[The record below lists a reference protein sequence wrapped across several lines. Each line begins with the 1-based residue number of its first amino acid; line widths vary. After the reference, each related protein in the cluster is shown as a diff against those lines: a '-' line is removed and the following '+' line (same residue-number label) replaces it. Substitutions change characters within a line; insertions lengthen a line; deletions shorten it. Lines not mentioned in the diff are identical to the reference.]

1 MSHEDHIWFSDH
13 GEIDQ
18 GRIHNGNL
26 FASNP
31 DRLWCIR
38 AELNQQQWLKDHP
51 GVWRPLEDV
60 LREAAA
66 WKRRVESPVE
76 TIATGRSSHIRSDI
90 RNDDMD
96 VDGAASVAMPPGDPS
111 SPHPPE
117 LAIERPETV
126 AAAGAPGVE
135 DEIAIGTRRY
145 VSADRLAS
153 MRGISRRELSRQIA
167 AGNVPPMIKI
177 GKKLYFEVSAIPEVS
192 LRRGPPSQIASFRRI
207 WCDHWR
213 CEGEKCPQSWLWAQ
227 MGLGGVTGR
236 GRRR

>member
-31 DRLWCIR
+31 DRLRCIR

-66 WKRRVESPVE
+66 WKRRVEGPVE
-76 TIATGRSSHIRSDI
+76 TIATGPSSQIPSDI
-90 RNDDMD
+90 RKDDKN
-96 VDGAASVAMPPGDPS
+96 VDAASVPEADPLPADPAALTMEGSKTPPPPS
-111 SPHPPE
+111 KSDF
-117 LAIERPETV
+117 
-126 AAAGAPGVE
+126 E
-135 DEIAIGTRRY
+135 DEIAIGPRRY

-167 AGNVPPMIKI
+167 AGKVPPMIKI
-177 GKKLYFEVSAIPEVS
+177 GKKLYFEVSAISE
-192 LRRGPPSQIASFRRI
+192 GP
-207 WCDHWR
+207 
-213 CEGEKCPQSWLWAQ
+213 
-227 MGLGGVTGR
+227 V
-236 GRRR
+236 